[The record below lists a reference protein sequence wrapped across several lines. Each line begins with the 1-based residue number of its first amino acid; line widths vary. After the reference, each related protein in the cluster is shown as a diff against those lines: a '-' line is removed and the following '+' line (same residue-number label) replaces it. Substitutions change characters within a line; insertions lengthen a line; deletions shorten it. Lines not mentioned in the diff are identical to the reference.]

1 MQDWRRREVST
12 PAMVPIS
19 SQMLAAKLAF
29 PAPQQQQQQQQASRS
44 LHSNNTPSDE
54 QMEDFRAMRDV
65 GRRHVSLPPP
75 PPPRQQTPSTMYIGN
90 DVHVDDRVV
99 DEFRGRRNA
108 DTQVKQT
115 RFAGSEQS
123 RDNSPASA
131 FNIVPDVAKTM
142 VIGQGNEAGVG
153 TEKKSKRK
161 SFMLKLKK
169 LFE

>member
-1 MQDWRRREVST
+1 
-12 PAMVPIS
+12 MVPIS

-29 PAPQQQQQQQQASRS
+29 PAPQQHGSSRS

-75 PPPRQQTPSTMYIGN
+75 PPPRQQTSSTMYIGK

-99 DEFRGRRNA
+99 DDFRDRRNV

-115 RFAGSEQS
+115 RFMGNEQS
-123 RDNSPASA
+123 RDNSPASV
-131 FNIVPDVAKTM
+131 IVPDVAKTM
-142 VIGQGNEAGVG
+142 VIGEGNDAGMSS
-153 TEKKSKRK
+153 EKKSRRK